1 MTKWS
6 AAVRRI
12 ARKNAQR
19 RRAGYVY
26 SLHTCDDI
34 DALLTV
40 VGAIAMAPDREA
52 NGDLP
57 VPQDCQARPEG
68 IAK

>member
-1 MTKWS
+1 MTRWS

-26 SLHTCDDI
+26 SVHTCDDI

-40 VGAIAMAPDREA
+40 VGAIAGKPENAPSGEA
-52 NGDLP
+52 
-57 VPQDCQARPEG
+57 
-68 IAK
+68 